1 MFQLCLACLVAQE
14 ALCVPEVLPY
24 VAPDTQRSS
33 ALIGLLDEERVEIRQ
48 EVITALVKVGPPAV
62 PALASALRHEDRL
75 VRAGAASALGWI
87 GREAAPAVGALRD
100 AMRDDD
106 KGVRIATI
114 DALGRIGQAASPA
127 IVAMV
132 ALGDDDPD
140 VRSSMRDALRS
151 IGGNPLYVSQL
162 AAQLPNG
169 DEHVGEMAAY
179 ALGLVGP
186 EAFPA
191 VPALAAAIGK
201 ANRMVRL
208 AAIRALAD
216 IGPLARPAIIP
227 LVKVV
232 DDDPAVRTSVRDALG
247 RIGGG
252 AELVPE
258 LIALLAGQPDAMRIS
273 AAYVLGGIGA
283 EARMAVL
290 PLAAAAGQG
299 NDALRF
305 EAARALRKIL
315 P

>member
-24 VAPDTQRSS
+24 VAPDMQPSA
-33 ALIGLLDEERVEIRQ
+33 ALIRLLAEERVEIRH
-48 EVITALVKVGPPAV
+48 EVITALVKIGPPAV

-87 GREAAPAVGALRD
+87 GREAEPAVARLRD
-100 AMRDDD
+100 AMRDDN

-114 DALGRIGQAASPA
+114 DALGRIGQGASPA
-127 IVAMV
+127 IVALV
-132 ALGDDDPD
+132 QLGDDDPD
-140 VRSSMRDALRS
+140 VRSSIRDALRS
-151 IGGNPLYVSQL
+151 IGGNPRHVSQL
-162 AAQLPNG
+162 AAQLPSG

-191 VPALAAAIGK
+191 VPALALAIGD
-201 ANRMVRL
+201 ADRIVRL

-216 IGPLARPAIIP
+216 IGPLARPAIVP

-232 DDDPAVRTSVRDALG
+232 DEDPTVRTAVRDALES
-247 RIGGG
+247 IGGG

-258 LIALLAGQPDAMRIS
+258 LTALLTEQPDAVRSS
-273 AAYVLGGIGA
+273 AAYVLGAIGA

-299 NDALRF
+299 SDPVRA